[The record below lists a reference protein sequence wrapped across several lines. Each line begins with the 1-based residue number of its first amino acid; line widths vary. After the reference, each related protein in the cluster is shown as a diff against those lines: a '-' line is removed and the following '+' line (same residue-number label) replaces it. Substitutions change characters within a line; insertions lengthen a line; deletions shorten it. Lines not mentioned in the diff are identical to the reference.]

1 MPAFNMAASG
11 RLKGTAMRGGQ
22 VFMEG
27 LVAHGVDCI
36 FGNPGTTENSL
47 LDRLIDTP
55 QIQYYVTLHEGI
67 AVCAASFY
75 AQASGKT
82 GIVNLHVAPG
92 LGNGIGMMYGAL
104 KANSP
109 LIVTAGQ
116 QDTRMRMREPL
127 LSHDLVAMAEPVA
140 KWSAEPRSADEIG
153 PMLRRAFKVA
163 NEPPRGPVFMS
174 LPVDVMEQETDIGPS
189 TSGDLMYAAI
199 ADVAG
204 VAQLANALASSAA
217 PAIVIGDDVATEGA
231 SAALVRLAEATGAS
245 IWQQGLRTQ
254 ASFPNSHPNY
264 CGRLPFEAAGIRK
277 ALTPHDLILLT
288 GGPFFEEIWFDAAA
302 ALPDS
307 AIVIQLESNYQRI
320 ALNFSPDLG
329 LIGHLRATLERLLT
343 DIETLGSATLRDAAT
358 TRNALLAEQQ
368 LNARESARDRLARQ
382 GDALPMTPARAI
394 HEMSQ
399 VLPERTIVVD
409 ETITAS
415 LEVST
420 QFEYNEPGD
429 FFAGA
434 GGGIGQGIAGAVG
447 VQVAQPDRRVLALSG
462 DGSAMYSIQALW
474 TAVHHQLPIVFVIL
488 ANREYRILKH
498 NLDIYRQRFNAGSN
512 KPYPHM
518 DLTSPTLG
526 FPALAQGMG
535 MAAEAVTNPGEI
547 GPALQRAFAANAPYL
562 IEVEI
567 SGKP

>member
-1 MPAFNMAASG
+1 
-11 RLKGTAMRGGQ
+11 MRGGQ
-22 VFMEG
+22 VFMDG
-27 LVAHGVDCI
+27 LVAHGVDSI

-55 QIQYYVTLHEGI
+55 QITYYVALHESV

-109 LIVTAGQ
+109 IIVTAGQ

-127 LSHDLVAMAEPVA
+127 LSHDLVAMAEPVT

-174 LPVDVMEQETDIGPS
+174 LPVDVMEQETVIGAS
-189 TSGDLMYAAI
+189 TSGDLKYGSLADAAGI
-199 ADVAG
+199 R
-204 VAQLANALASSAA
+204 QLVSMLTSSSQ
-217 PAIVIGDDVATEGA
+217 PAIIVGDDVATEGA
-231 SAALVRLAEATGAS
+231 TAALIDLVEQSGAS
-245 IWQQGLRTQ
+245 VWQQGLRTQ
-254 ASFPNSHPNY
+254 VSFPNTHSNY
-264 CGRLPFEAAGIRK
+264 RGRLPFEAAGIRK
-277 ALTPHDLILLT
+277 MLANHDLIVLL
-288 GGPFFEEIWFDAAA
+288 GGSFFEEIWFDQER

-307 AIVIQLESNYQRI
+307 AAVVQLESNYHRV
-320 ALNFSPDLG
+320 ALNFTPNLG
-329 LIGHLRATLERLLT
+329 LVGGLRATLEQLVT
-343 DIETLGSATLRDAAT
+343 DLKSTENASFAAAAT
-358 TRNALLAEQQ
+358 DRNNQLATDQQ
-368 LNARESARDRLARQ
+368 AAQSAASERLQRQ

-394 HEMSQ
+394 YEMSQ
-399 VLPERTIVVD
+399 VLPEGTIVVD

-415 LEVST
+415 LEVAS
-420 QFEYNEPGD
+420 QFDYNHPGD
-429 FFAGA
+429 FFSGA
-434 GGGIGQGIAGAVG
+434 GGGIGQGIAGAIG

-462 DGSAMYSIQALW
+462 DGSAMYSVQAFW

-498 NLDIYRQRFNAGSN
+498 NLDIYRQRFDAPSN

-518 DLTSPTLG
+518 DLTSPVLG

-535 MAAEAVTNPGEI
+535 MQAEVVSDPNAIAA
-547 GPALQRAFAANAPYL
+547 ALERAFATNAPYL